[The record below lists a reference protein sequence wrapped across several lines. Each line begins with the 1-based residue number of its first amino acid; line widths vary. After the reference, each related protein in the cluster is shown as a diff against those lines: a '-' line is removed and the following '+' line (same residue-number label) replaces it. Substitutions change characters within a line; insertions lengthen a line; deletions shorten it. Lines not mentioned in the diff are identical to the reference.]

1 VTSINPLHTL
11 LLAIVVAAIL
21 LWITSVVDLEPYFRP
36 STTGVDVKTTGSLDT
51 VSSTIAM
58 SETTFADVSPINSD
72 HDVSPVNSDHDVSP
86 IEALT
91 KDEL

>member
-1 VTSINPLHTL
+1 
-11 LLAIVVAAIL
+11 
-21 LWITSVVDLEPYFRP
+21 
-36 STTGVDVKTTGSLDT
+36 
-51 VSSTIAM
+51 M
-58 SETTFADVSPINSD
+58 SETTFSDVSPINSD